1 MSHILTQ
8 ELLENAARDE
18 QNIKGIQEEA
28 ETARV
33 DPEDIRPL
41 VEQDIHEG
49 KQGVLDPNLLNS
61 LACLNGLASDL
72 AICQDV
78 KKQHEA
84 LLPREEENERR
95 LRETLRTLPPKIGGV
110 PVFGPTSQQRTKILM
125 ARSVSV
131 ILLMSGYATFVNF
144 LHEQMGWTWLISTTL
159 PLVGVLGVGFAVKA
173 FFDLL
178 SKHSHKAWR
187 WLFFGTFVLVIILA
201 CLFFYLIAGEYF
213 ESQKITLVGGVGSQ
227 DAGPEISEHGSK
239 MRFFYGMLLEILAAG
254 LAWTFSDEI
263 VREATNMNGEIDNP
277 DIQKLEALVAQ
288 SQAQQKYHSSR
299 IGLAKGLV
307 ATINTGIQRLKNDG
321 TRIYSKIYAEL
332 SQK

>member
-8 ELLENAARDE
+8 ELLENPARDE

-33 DPEDIRPL
+33 DPEDIKPL

-78 KKQHEA
+78 RKQHEN
-84 LLPREEENERR
+84 LLPKEEENERR
-95 LRETLRTLPPKIGGV
+95 LRETLRALPPKIGGV
-110 PVFGPTSQQRTKILM
+110 PVFSPTPQQRTKILF
-125 ARSVSV
+125 ARGVSV
-131 ILLMSGYATFVNF
+131 VLLLAGYATFVNF
-144 LHEQMGWTWLISTTL
+144 LHEQMGWTWLGSTTL
-159 PLVGVLGVGFAVKA
+159 PFVGVLGVGFAVKA
-173 FFDLL
+173 VFDQL

-187 WLFFGTFVLVIILA
+187 SIFFATSVLVFILA
-201 CLFFYLIAGEYF
+201 CLFFYLIAGEY
-213 ESQKITLVGGVGSQ
+213 SDAQKITPIGGRGAQ
-227 DAGPEISEHGSK
+227 DAGADISDHGSK

-254 LAWTFSDEI
+254 LAWAFSDEI
-263 VREATNMNGEIDNP
+263 VHEATNMNGEIDNP
-277 DIQKLEALVAQ
+277 DVKKHEVLIAQ

-307 ATINTGIQRLKNDG
+307 ATINTGIQRLRNDA
-321 TRIYSKIYAEL
+321 TRIYTKIYAEL